1 MYPIQMPVFDF
12 TGKTAIVTG
21 AGSGIGR
28 AAAMELA
35 YYGANVVVADIS
47 AAAAQATVDVIAAF
61 ITGTT
66 LIADGG
72 ATTGG

>member
-21 AGSGIGR
+21 ADS
-28 AAAMELA
+28 
-35 YYGANVVVADIS
+35 
-47 AAAAQATVDVIAAF
+47 
-61 ITGTT
+61 GTT